1 MSDKSASGAK
11 TYNYYGTL
19 LAAVCTGPVDQ
30 LHAVIVDGKSIVD
43 CDPPVERGA
52 GPDTDITSLVEDKY
66 LRGGGRMVIHW
77 GTDTQDISVS
87 FPALAHHPDYRGVCL
102 LAVSG
107 LLFGRERTTAP
118 NIEVI
123 VSRKPVADTALV
135 AAVDNTIEDGQVN
148 PVVALVE
155 CLTGWQGLGLAV
167 GAFEAADWLAA
178 AAFAADAPARY
189 FCSPLL
195 SQQADARRA
204 IPSLLEM
211 FDGVLYWTAAGK
223 LGIRLIQPGVDPGSL
238 GTLDAAH
245 LTERPRLDGA
255 GWPDVPTS
263 VVVRHPDRDASYK
276 QREARLAN
284 LLALRSRGLPK
295 VLAVDRPHVTRADQ
309 AARIAA
315 ELIRRTARPAGRI
328 DLTVRRYH
336 ADGLGPGSKVLVDVD
351 PEPGGAGS
359 AQLCVVQDRRDSA
372 AGPVRLSLLPDTL
385 VDATPYSPEFT
396 APDPQAAECPGIV
409 AADSLVIPLA
419 PAVWGAGRVAVLSPR
434 PGAAVVGF
442 RAFFA
447 IDTDGDGNLDEETW
461 ADLGVQPGFAVQMT
475 LAEDV
480 AEDETDIDLTLTAG
494 ETGVDAYLAGRLPD
508 NARDAEQDPLLLVFA
523 SLDGNSRVA
532 VTDGQPELEMCSVV
546 SRTAVDADTHTYTV
560 LRARRGTPAR
570 AWPTSGAPRAYLL
583 PLSNLVAWTHPQL
596 AGVSAAGLV
605 GYIRMVA
612 YTAETEDAGARP
624 QISFTFP
631 AGYSPWPTIV
641 WTAPADGSPDY
652 GQGTADPTTGSYTPD
667 VEVLDA
673 DGDLVSVDISS
684 RLSDG
689 SGYEA
694 RHAVTLS
701 PSGGYA
707 FSAALTFAAGSHVLT
722 VTARDKA
729 GNVTSSS
736 RSVARTAAGGLAPPT
751 FDPAGETEFRDNLPI
766 TITVASPADQ
776 VQWVVASPG
785 SAEPSSWPSTTAA
798 GDLDRVVT
806 VTSSKR
812 VWARAKK
819 SSDGTTGSATYAD
832 YVKIALD

>member
-1 MSDKSASGAK
+1 MGDKSASGAK

-30 LHAVIVDGKSIVD
+30 LHAVLVDGKSIVD
-43 CDPPVERGA
+43 CDPPLTRGA

-66 LRGGGRMVIHW
+66 LKGGGRMVIYW

-102 LAVSG
+102 LAASG
-107 LLFGRERTTAP
+107 MLFGRERTTAP
-118 NIEVI
+118 NLEVI
-123 VSRKPVADTALV
+123 VTRKPVADTSLV
-135 AAVDNTIEDGQVN
+135 DAVDNPIEDGQVN
-148 PVVALVE
+148 PVAALVE
-155 CLTGWQGLGLAV
+155 CLVGWQGLGLAV
-167 GAFEAADWLAA
+167 GALEAADWLAA
-178 AAFAADAPARY
+178 AAFAAADPDRY

-195 SQQADARRA
+195 AEQVDARRG

-211 FDGVLYWTAAGK
+211 IEAALYWTPEGK
-223 LGIRLIQPGVDPGSL
+223 LGIRLIQPGVNPGSL

-295 VLAVDRPHVTRADQ
+295 TMAVERPHVTRADQ

-359 AQLCVVQDRRDSA
+359 AQMCVVQDRRDSA
-372 AGPVRLSLLPDTL
+372 GGPVRLSLLPDTL
-385 VDATPYSPEFT
+385 VDATPYSPQFT

-409 AADSLVIPLA
+409 AADSLAIPLA
-419 PAVWGAGRVAVLSPR
+419 PAVWGTGRVAVLAPR

-442 RAFFA
+442 RLFFA
-447 IDTDGDGNLDEETW
+447 VDTDEDGNLDEETW

-480 AEDETDIDLTLTAG
+480 DEDETAIDLTLTAG
-494 ETGVDAYLAGRLPD
+494 ADGVDAYLAGRLPD
-508 NARDAEQDPLLLVFA
+508 NARDAEQDPLLLVLA
-523 SLDGNSRVA
+523 NLDGSDRVA
-532 VTDGQPELEMCSVV
+532 ISGGQPECEICSVV
-546 SRTAVDADTHTYTV
+546 SRSAVDADTHSYTV

-570 AWPTSGAPRAYLL
+570 VWPTSGAPRAYLI

-605 GYIRMVA
+605 GYLRMVA

-631 AGYSPWPTIV
+631 AGYSPWPSIA
-641 WTAPADGSPDY
+641 WTAPSDGSPDY
-652 GQGTADPTTGSYTPD
+652 GQGMADPTTGSYTPN

-673 DGDLVSVDISS
+673 DGDLLSVEITS

-689 SGYEA
+689 SGYVA

-701 PSGGYA
+701 PAGSYA
-707 FSAALTFAAGSHVLT
+707 FSSALTFASGSHVLT
-722 VTARDKA
+722 VTAMDKA
-729 GNVTSSS
+729 GNVASSS
-736 RSVARTAAGGLAPPT
+736 RTVARTAVGGLAPPV
-751 FDPAGETEFRDNLPI
+751 FDPAGETEFRDNLAI

-785 SAEPSSWPSTTAA
+785 SAEPTSWPNTTTA

-806 VTSSKR
+806 LTSSKR
-812 VWARAKK
+812 VWARARK
-819 SSDGTTGSATYAD
+819 SSDGSTGSATYAD
-832 YVKIALD
+832 YSKITGD